1 MEAAIEK
8 GLLKDADEPAAT
20 DDLLRT
26 AREIA
31 ADTTMMAANAEA
43 FLSGAWDDQLPR
55 VMREIASGRLKTIE
69 LQNREQGL
77 R

>member
-1 MEAAIEK
+1 
-8 GLLKDADEPAAT
+8 
-20 DDLLRT
+20 
-26 AREIA
+26 
-31 ADTTMMAANAEA
+31 MMAANAEA